1 MDELIGGRRKR
12 RKKRKKRTYTYTIPK
27 PNIGDYVEIIVKP
40 YKNNVLVK
48 GLVKQILTKRKFHS
62 RGHKV
67 KLADNTI
74 GRTVKIL
81 VRK

>member
-1 MDELIGGRRKR
+1 MNELIGGRRK
-12 RKKRKKRTYTYTIPK
+12 KKRKKRKHTYTIPK

-48 GLVKQILTKRKFHS
+48 GIVKQILTKRKYHS

-67 KLADNTI
+67 KLTNNTI

-81 VRK
+81 IKK